1 MLSFDDRL
9 ISEKTLL
16 KIFQEMQEG
25 HTYSQALERLALEI
39 PKEDWE
45 KLDKSGVELDAKFA
59 KGASVLR
66 RFL

>member
-1 MLSFDDRL
+1 
-9 ISEKTLL
+9 
-16 KIFQEMQEG
+16 MQEG
-25 HTYSQALERLALEI
+25 HTYSQALERLAPRI

-59 KGASVLR
+59 KGASPLR